1 MARSHRSRKRR
12 AVSNTAA
19 PTSPPSCIEKKTT
32 LFIKETESLQS
43 YWSRTKAILKYK
55 LVPTIFVLIFTPA
68 VQFLACQA
76 NNPASSFEFER

>member
-1 MARSHRSRKRR
+1 MARSRKQR

-19 PTSPPSCIEKKTT
+19 PTSSPSYIEKKKT
-32 LFIKETESLQS
+32 LSIKETESQQS
-43 YWSRTKAILKYK
+43 WSRTKAILKYK
-55 LVPTIFVLIFTPA
+55 LVPPIFVFIFTPA